1 MSHIPVQCEMFEFA
15 ISQQQKHPPSRR
27 FLASM
32 VVSLACHVLFLTV
45 LIEYPQ
51 LLGPGLKKW
60 IERSILVSSTGEARE
75 PAWRTV
81 AILGGK
87 DGPMKMPSAAT
98 LRADIYDW
106 AAHQGSGKNPPIR
119 VRWNGEAADGGEKKA
134 APLPKPVPGLEEPKP
149 VPQIAS
155 TTPSAEP
162 SAESGAA
169 GGGVG
174 AGESSGGRGVTVYLP
189 APQPQPN
196 PAARKPAENAGMVA
210 PTSIPKEVPSPPP
223 PTTGSSKGGAQASK
237 PAQAQVF
244 DNEQKALRSEGSG
257 LFDTKG
263 FPLGDYA
270 SLVIERVKGNW
281 SIPSNLRNSQG
292 RTTVIFFI
300 DKDGHFTDAR
310 IVASSGSN
318 SLDLCALNA
327 IIGSNPFPPLPKGF
341 PGEHVGAKFVFSY
354 NERQ

>member
-1 MSHIPVQCEMFEFA
+1 MFEFA

-32 VVSLACHVLFLTV
+32 VVSLAGHVLCLLV

-51 LLGPGLKKW
+51 LLGPGLRNW
-60 IERSILVSSTGEARE
+60 IERTILVSSTGTAKE

-81 AILGGK
+81 TILGGGK
-87 DGPMKMPSAAT
+87 EGAMKMPSPAT
-98 LRADIYDW
+98 LRAYTYDW
-106 AAHQGSGKNPPIR
+106 AAHQGQGKNPPIR
-119 VRWNGEAADGGEKKA
+119 VRWNGDTAEGGEKKA
-134 APLPKPVPGLEEPKP
+134 APIPKPVPGLEEPKP
-149 VPQIAS
+149 VPLTAS
-155 TTPSAEP
+155 EVPAG
-162 SAESGAA
+162 AESQA
-169 GGGVG
+169 GVGGVG
-174 AGESSGGRGVTVYLP
+174 SGTGTGGTTVYLP
-189 APQPQPN
+189 SGQPAGEAK
-196 PAARKPAENAGMVA
+196 PAAKKPVESAGMVA
-210 PTSIPKEVPSPPP
+210 PTSIPKDVTAAQPPP
-223 PTTGSSKGGAQASK
+223 GPSKGAATSAAK
-237 PAQAQVF
+237 TAQAQVF

-310 IVASSGSN
+310 IVASSGSS
-318 SLDLCALNA
+318 SLDICALNA